1 MDSNS
6 WRVEVKGG
14 SFRKRQCGCLYVV
27 REEQECQKELQ
38 GKRMKDE
45 KNGDAEG
52 IRGWERERNGKHRE

>member
-27 REEQECQKELQ
+27 REEQEC
-38 GKRMKDE
+38 
-45 KNGDAEG
+45 
-52 IRGWERERNGKHRE
+52 